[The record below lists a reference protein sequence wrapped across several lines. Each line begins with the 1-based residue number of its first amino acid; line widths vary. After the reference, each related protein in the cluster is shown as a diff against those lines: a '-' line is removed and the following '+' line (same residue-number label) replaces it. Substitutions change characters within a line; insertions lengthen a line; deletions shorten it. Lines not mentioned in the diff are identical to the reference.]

1 MKYFC
6 SKCGRT
12 TQYTFHLPKFCA
24 YCGESLNNNSE
35 SENKRNKFLNEL
47 KLKKNINAINSEEDS
62 EYIEENYINDIEN
75 DVKKINCSAVCD
87 LMGHTIKCIT
97 DFISCCCRPKSQ

>member
-1 MKYFC
+1 MADFVLAKQ
-6 SKCGRT
+6 KG
-12 TQYTFHLPKFCA
+12 L
-24 YCGESLNNNSE
+24 
-35 SENKRNKFLNEL
+35 
-47 KLKKNINAINSEEDS
+47 EEIQTD
-62 EYIEENYINDIEN
+62 INDIEN